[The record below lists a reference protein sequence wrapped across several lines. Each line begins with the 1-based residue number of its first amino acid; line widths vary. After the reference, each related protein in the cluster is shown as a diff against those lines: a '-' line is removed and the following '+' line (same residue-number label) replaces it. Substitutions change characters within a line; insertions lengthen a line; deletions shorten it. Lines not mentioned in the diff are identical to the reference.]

1 MGWTRRWR
9 IDSRAR
15 FLSVLSSL
23 THTMVSPAAP
33 LELILRTERKEKT
46 SGQRALWH
54 AVMGDAAPLLGLTP
68 GEVKQLVMEEFHGVH
83 FKTVFGTKRWF
94 CDVESSE
101 DADKEEYS
109 RRIDFTYQFLA
120 EKGIVVPDRRPR

>member
-1 MGWTRRWR
+1 MGWTRHWHIGNKQR
-9 IDSRAR
+9 
-15 FLSVLSSL
+15 LHQVLSML
-23 THTMVSPAAP
+23 TNTLVSAEAP
-33 LELILRTERKEKT
+33 LELILRTPRVEKT
-46 SGQRALWH
+46 SAQRALWH
-54 AVMGDAAPLLGLTP
+54 AVLSDAAPQLGLTP
-68 GEVKQLVMEEFHGVH
+68 NELKQLIMEEFHGVH
-83 FKTVFGTKRWF
+83 FKTVFGSARRF